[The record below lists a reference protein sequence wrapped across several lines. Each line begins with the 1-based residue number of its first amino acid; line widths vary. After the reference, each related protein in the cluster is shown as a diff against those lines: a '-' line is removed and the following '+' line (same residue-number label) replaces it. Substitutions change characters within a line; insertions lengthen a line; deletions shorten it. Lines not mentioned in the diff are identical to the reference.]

1 MNRVWTT
8 IAVLSLLMIPLQ
20 MPVIAAETKAE
31 DRPSDVRTKTTR
43 ITATVKDINYKYR
56 TVVLKGLSGNLIEME
71 VGDEARNFDQ
81 VKVGDLVTIE
91 NTESVAIEVRKAK
104 GELVAEATRSVTR
117 TKPGERPGGTVKT
130 TGTMV
135 VRVEEINYQTREAT
149 LKLADGSVM
158 NMTVG
163 PQVKRL
169 EEVRKGDEIV
179 VEYTATVSISV
190 KKP

>member
-1 MNRVWTT
+1 MKRVGT
-8 IAVLSLLMIPLQ
+8 IMAVLSFLIIALE
-20 MPVIAAETKAE
+20 MPAMAAEMKAQ
-31 DRPSDVRTKTTR
+31 DRPSDVRTKTTS
-43 ITATVKDINYKYR
+43 ITSTVKEINYKYR
-56 TVVLKGLSGNLIEME
+56 TVVLKGPKGDLVEME

-91 NTESVAIEVRKAK
+91 NSESVAIEVRKPK

-117 TKPGERPGGTVKT
+117 AKPGERPGGTVKT
-130 TGTMV
+130 TGTMI
-135 VRVEEINYQTREAT
+135 VRVEEINYKTREAA
-149 LKLADGSVM
+149 LKLADGSIM

-179 VEYTATVSISV
+179 VEYTTTVTISV